1 MPMNRKPVILLAALA
16 VALGTLFTS
25 SAAFAAPAGHS
36 APATIHPIAKPKLN
50 QGGMYVAGFNSAVNK
65 AHGYKI
71 VTYANGDQQSVPI
84 NPNSRLPKS
93 QILHRSS
100 HGMVAATNTDYNQV
114 GGNCGISWIRVSQ
127 TGTNKVAV
135 ASGYKNLAGPAYY
148 WSWNVSLSDKNGTS
162 HQTYAGATSGEAASR
177 IWSNLNQYGFTFDY
191 VYSGGAV
198 LDDGTICLSG
208 APDVSINL

>member
-1 MPMNRKPVILLAALA
+1 MPRNRKPVIVLAALA

-25 SAAFAAPAGHS
+25 SAAFAAPAGRS
-36 APATIHPIAKPKLN
+36 APTTHSVAKPKLS
-50 QGGMYVAGFNSAVNK
+50 QGGMYVSGFNAAVAK

-93 QILHRSS
+93 PILHRS
-100 HGMVAATNTDYNQV
+100 HGIVADTNTDYNQV

-135 ASGYKNLAGPAYY
+135 VSGYKNLAGPAYF

-162 HQTYAGATSGEAASR
+162 HQTYEGATSGEAASR

-191 VYSGGAV
+191 VYAGGAV